1 MATPRIAETRL
12 AALVI
17 SLFRIAAFVALAIAP
32 LRLAIAQAELPPP
45 SQPARGMTLPP
56 VPTRDPRSMEGDWAP
71 KNDQPPLP
79 TFIETLKGNDA
90 AIEVGVGQGRLLTT
104 KHPVQSG
111 AGTRFIAVGDPS
123 IVDFQV
129 LPNPQMVRI
138 IGKRPGVTDLSV
150 TTADNQTYS
159 FEIHVVYGLD
169 LLRAQLKQMFPDAD
183 VRLAQI
189 GANIVVEGQARSP
202 AQVSNIIQTIQAHIA
217 SQPGLSDSQGS
228 QINTIPAAGGALPTP
243 PAPGDQSMG
252 YSTNAPIAPGTGIL
266 PVPSTTG
273 PTNIAGGSAG
283 SPQVINLL
291 TVPGVH
297 QVMLQVSIAELNR
310 TALREIGADLLF
322 VRPEDGTVIGTNI
335 AGDTISALASLTGGG
350 ITSAVK
356 AATGSATTAYGI
368 FPSSNF
374 AILLRALRRNSV
386 LSILA
391 EPNLVAL
398 SGHRASFLA
407 GGQFP
412 VPVPQY
418 NVGVSSTITVE
429 FKNFGVQLDFV
440 PTVLDDETIRL
451 SVYPEVS
458 TIDFAIGTV
467 LVQGGTPVPGLS
479 TRRTSTTVEMRQGQT
494 LAIAGLLDIELDAQT
509 DRIPFLGDVPYIGPL
524 FSNSHHKKTEKELLV
539 MVTPVLVQPVN
550 CGDKL
555 CLPGADIT
563 DPTDCEFYFKERIEG
578 RTGADFR
585 ATLSWDHE
593 CVKNQVRYEKHHIA
607 GPCGFSE

>member
-1 MATPRIAETRL
+1 M
-12 AALVI
+12 AALVAMAI
-17 SLFRIAAFVALAIAP
+17 VPLQRAF
-32 LRLAIAQAELPPP
+32 AQAELPPP
-45 SQPARGMTLPP
+45 SLPAHGMNLPS
-56 VPTRDPRSMEGDWAP
+56 VPTRDPRSLDGDWAP

-123 IVDFQV
+123 IVDFEV

-202 AQVSNIIQTIQAHIA
+202 GQVSTIIQTVQAHIDA
-217 SQPGLSDSQGS
+217 QPGLKGSRGS
-228 QINTIPAAGGALPTP
+228 QISTIPPPESAIPAP

-252 YSTNAPIAPGTGIL
+252 YSNAPIAPGNGIL
-266 PVPSTTG
+266 PIPSTTG
-273 PTNIAGGSAG
+273 PTNIAGGTAG

-322 VRPEDGTVIGTNI
+322 VHPEDGTVIGTNI
-335 AGDTISALASLTGGG
+335 AGDTISAIASLTGGG

-374 AILLRALRRNSV
+374 AIMLRALRRNSV

-391 EPNLVAL
+391 EPNLVAM

-412 VPVPQY
+412 VPIPQFTS
-418 NVGVSSTITVE
+418 GTSSTVTIE

-458 TIDFAIGTV
+458 TIDFTLGTIIV
-467 LVQGGTPVPGLS
+467 PGGTPIPGLN

-494 LAIAGLLDIELDAQT
+494 LAISGLLEVELDAQT
-509 DRIPFLGDVPYIGPL
+509 DRIPFLGDLPYIGPL
-524 FSNSHHKKTEKELLV
+524 FSNTHHKKTEKELLV

-550 CGDKL
+550 CGDKM
-555 CLPGADIT
+555 CLPGADIK

-593 CVKNQVRYEKHHIA
+593 CVKNQVRYEKRHIT

>member
-1 MATPRIAETRL
+1 MATLRIAEARL
-12 AALVI
+12 PALVYWP
-17 SLFRIAAFVALAIAP
+17 FRVGVFVALLVAP
-32 LRLAIAQAELPPP
+32 LQSALGQVELPAPT
-45 SQPARGMTLPP
+45 QPARSAVLPS

-71 KNDQPPLP
+71 KNDQPALP

-123 IVDFQV
+123 IVDFEV
-129 LPNPQMVRI
+129 LPNPQMVRL

-159 FEIHVVYGLD
+159 FEIHVVYGLE

-183 VRLAQI
+183 IRLAQI

-202 AQVSNIIQTIQAHIA
+202 AQASNIIQTIQAHIDA
-217 SQPGLSDSQGS
+217 QPGLRDSHGG
-228 QINTIPAAGGALPTP
+228 QINTIPGMGGAIPAP
-243 PAPGDQSMG
+243 PAPADQSMG
-252 YSTNAPIAPGTGIL
+252 YSNAPVAPSTGIL
-266 PVPSTTG
+266 PFPSTTG
-273 PTNIAGGSAG
+273 PTNIAGGAAG

-335 AGDTISALASLTGGG
+335 AGDTISAMASLTGGG

-418 NVGVSSTITVE
+418 NAGVSSTITVE

-494 LAIAGLLDIELDAQT
+494 LAIAGLLDVELDAQT

-555 CLPGADIT
+555 CLPGADIK

-593 CVKNQVRYEKHHIA
+593 CVKNQVRYEKHHIT